1 MSAQTQAIIARER
14 GAVIDPRT
22 RRLLE
27 DPLVGVLVRMVVP
40 NVLVMVT
47 QAGVG
52 LLEVYFVAKLGV
64 DALAGV
70 SQVFPILS
78 LVGALSQGSVGGG
91 VVSAIA
97 RSLGRGQ
104 HQEASE
110 LAWYVV
116 AIAVPLGLLTS
127 AIVLALGPWFY
138 TSMGAEGRSLEAALR
153 YSDLVFGG
161 AVLIWLFNLLIATVR
176 GTGNLILPVVVVCG
190 GAVVLIPLSPALIF
204 GVGPV
209 PGLGVAGGAAAI
221 LAYYAAGSAGLI
233 WYLWGGRGVLH
244 PPARLPRLRFRRAWD
259 ILRVGGMSALVSG
272 STNITIAIIT
282 GFVGLHGVPAVAGYG
297 AGARLEFILVP
308 LSYGIGGPTG
318 ILIGTNIGAGNGD
331 RARRTA
337 WIGTLGAV
345 TVAELI
351 GLAAAW
357 HPGIWI
363 GAFSDDPTVLATGSA
378 YLSAVGPF
386 FGFFGAGYALYCVGQ
401 GTGRMEWPVMGAL
414 VRMGVAVAGGLLV
427 IRFGGGTAG
436 IFMAVGIGMAAFGL
450 LSLAGLLSGRAFRGT
465 RNR

>member
-1 MSAQTQAIIARER
+1 MSAHAQSIATLER
-14 GAVIDPRT
+14 GNVIDPRT

-27 DPLVGVLVRMVVP
+27 DPLIGVLIRLVIP

-47 QAGVG
+47 QAGVA

-78 LVGALSQGSVGGG
+78 LIGALSQGSVGGG

-104 HQEASE
+104 RREAGE
-110 LAWYVV
+110 FVWYVV

-127 AIVLALGPWFY
+127 VIVLALGPLFY
-138 TSMGAEGRSLEAALR
+138 TAMGAEGPSLAAALQ
-153 YSDLVFGG
+153 YSNLVFGG

-176 GTGNLILPVVVVCG
+176 GTGNLILPVIVVCG

-204 GVGPV
+204 GLGPL
-209 PGLGVAGGAAAI
+209 PGLGVSGGAAAI
-221 LAYYAAGSAGLI
+221 LAYYATGSAILI
-233 WYLWGGRGVLH
+233 WYLWGRRGVLR
-244 PPARLPRLRFRRAWD
+244 PPARPPRLRFRRAWD

-272 STNITIAIIT
+272 STNITIAVIT
-282 GFVGLHGVPAVAGYG
+282 GFVGLHSIAAVAGYG

-308 LSYGIGGPTG
+308 LSYGIGGPTS
-318 ILIGTNIGAGNGD
+318 ILIGTNIGAGNAE

-345 TVAELI
+345 AVAELI
-351 GLAAAW
+351 GLAAAS
-357 HPGIWI
+357 HPGLWI
-363 GAFSDDPTVLATGSA
+363 GAFSDDPTVLVTGAA
-378 YLSAVGPF
+378 YLHAVGPF

-401 GTGRMEWPVMGAL
+401 GTGRMEWPVAGAL
-414 VRMGVAVAGGLLV
+414 VRMAIAVVGGFLV
-427 IRFGGGTAG
+427 VRFGGGLAA
-436 IFMAVGIGMAAFGL
+436 IFLAVGIGMAAFGL
-450 LSLAGLLSGRAFRGT
+450 LSLPGLLSEAAFRG
-465 RNR
+465 RRAG